1 MTARVRFAF
10 RSLLKSRLLSL
21 AMVLSLGLGIGANTA
36 VFSLLHQVV
45 LASLPVERPEELVLL
60 SAPGELKGGRSS
72 TTTSGGMNAI
82 FAYPMFRALEK
93 DHAGLTGLA
102 AFRYLG
108 ANLTFGRQ
116 TISGQLSLVS
126 GDYFPL
132 LGVKPLM
139 GRTLAPEDDSAG
151 GGNAAAVLSYG
162 YWHDRLGGNA
172 NVLNQP
178 VRVNGHAFTI
188 VGVAP
193 REFAGTTLGSEP
205 DVYVPLVFK
214 PQLTPNWDGT
224 KRWDDYYLYLFGRLK
239 PGVSRAQAAA
249 VLNGPYSALIE
260 AQAQTMRFRN
270 DERRQRFITQHLTLV
285 DGRRGRS
292 GFRGDTSTPLWIL
305 MAATA
310 LVLLIA
316 MANAANLLL
325 ARSAQRRRELA
336 IRAAMGAGRGEL
348 MAQMLT
354 EAMLLAGTGGIAG
367 IGIGMVTLRL
377 LLAQFGGDAPTY
389 SLTDSL
395 EWPVLLFSA
404 GLSVLTGLIFGLY
417 PAWEAARS
425 GVAAML
431 KSEAGQASS
440 TRGASRVRQALVC
453 AQVGISA
460 MLLIPTGLFLKSLVN
475 LTHVDLGM
483 RTDNVVGFSISPLLN
498 GHSNEQS
505 QALFQRAEAELAAI
519 PGVRSVTSA
528 MVPLITG
535 ANWGNDVTV
544 QGRARTD
551 NDHSMYNE
559 IGPGFF
565 SKMGIPLIA
574 GREFTESDNLAGPH
588 VAIVN
593 EQFVKTF
600 LPGRNPLGVRFSGA
614 AADCEIVGI
623 VKDSHYAEVK
633 QAPPSLY
640 YLPWR
645 QDKTLGSLQF
655 YVRSAIPV
663 RQAVPAIRRV
673 IANIDREL
681 PAENLRTLDEQVQQ
695 NIRTDRIILQLA
707 SVFAALAT
715 GLAMLGL
722 YGVMAYSVTQ
732 RTREI
737 GIRTALG
744 AAPSR
749 IRVMVLRE
757 SGIIL
762 ALGLIAGVPAAMLLA
777 EYTES
782 QLFGVQA
789 KDVMV
794 VAAAAV
800 ALAVTSAA
808 ASFLPARR
816 AVRISPMEAL
826 RYE

>member
-1 MTARVRFAF
+1 
-10 RSLLKSRLLSL
+10 
-21 AMVLSLGLGIGANTA
+21 
-36 VFSLLHQVV
+36 
-45 LASLPVERPEELVLL
+45 
-60 SAPGELKGGRSS
+60 
-72 TTTSGGMNAI
+72 
-82 FAYPMFRALEK
+82 
-93 DHAGLTGLA
+93 
-102 AFRYLG
+102 
-108 ANLTFGRQ
+108 
-116 TISGQLSLVS
+116 
-126 GDYFPL
+126 
-132 LGVKPLM
+132 
-139 GRTLAPEDDSAG
+139 
-151 GGNAAAVLSYG
+151 
-162 YWHDRLGGNA
+162 
-172 NVLNQP
+172 
-178 VRVNGHAFTI
+178 
-188 VGVAP
+188 
-193 REFAGTTLGSEP
+193 
-205 DVYVPLVFK
+205 
-214 PQLTPNWDGT
+214 
-224 KRWDDYYLYLFGRLK
+224 
-239 PGVSRAQAAA
+239 
-249 VLNGPYSALIE
+249 
-260 AQAQTMRFRN
+260 
-270 DERRQRFITQHLTLV
+270 
-285 DGRRGRS
+285 
-292 GFRGDTSTPLWIL
+292 
-305 MAATA
+305 
-310 LVLLIA
+310 
-316 MANAANLLL
+316 
-325 ARSAQRRRELA
+325 
-336 IRAAMGAGRGEL
+336 
-348 MAQMLT
+348 
-354 EAMLLAGTGGIAG
+354 
-367 IGIGMVTLRL
+367 
-377 LLAQFGGDAPTY
+377 
-389 SLTDSL
+389 
-395 EWPVLLFSA
+395 
-404 GLSVLTGLIFGLY
+404 
-417 PAWEAARS
+417 
-425 GVAAML
+425 
-431 KSEAGQASS
+431 
-440 TRGASRVRQALVC
+440 
-453 AQVGISA
+453 

-565 SKMGIPLIA
+565 GKMGIPLIA

-633 QAPPSLY
+633 QAPPSLS